1 MYIIDSCLLWKGK
14 KDNKEILEN
23 IKMGKTIL

>member
-1 MYIIDSCLLWKGK
+1 MYIIDSCLLWKRE